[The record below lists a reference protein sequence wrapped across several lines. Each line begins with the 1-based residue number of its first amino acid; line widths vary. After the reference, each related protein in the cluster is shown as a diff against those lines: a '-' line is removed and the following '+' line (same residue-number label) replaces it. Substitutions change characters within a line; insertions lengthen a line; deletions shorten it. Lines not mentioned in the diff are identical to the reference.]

1 MQAVVQRR
9 YGGSE
14 QLSVAEVPAPVA
26 GPGDVI
32 VRARAAGVDR
42 GTWHLMTGQPY
53 AVRLAFGLRRPKHQ
67 MPGRDVSGVVAEV
80 GRDVADVSV
89 GDEVMGTADGSF
101 AELALVP
108 QRRIARKPVRLS
120 FAEAAVLPV
129 SGLTALQA
137 VRDAGRVKRD
147 DQVLVIGAS
156 GGVGSYAVQ
165 IAIAYGA
172 EVTGVAS
179 GAKADLVR
187 SLGATRVIDYTR
199 EDLFDGTRYD
209 VVLDIAGRR
218 PLRQL
223 RRLLAERGT
232 LVILGGEGGGR
243 WLGGVQRQLAA
254 IALSPFVR
262 QRLTSMISKE
272 SATDMAELTQLV
284 ERGQLCPL
292 LERTFDLAQAAKAID
307 HVAGGQ
313 ARGKVAITIGPS
325 AAHDHP

>member
-1 MQAVVQRR
+1 MRAVIQQQ

-14 QLSVAEVPAPVA
+14 QLSLADIPAPVA
-26 GPGDVI
+26 GPGDVV
-32 VRARAAGVDR
+32 VRTRAAGVDR

-53 AVRLAFGLRRPKHQ
+53 AVRLMFGLRRPKHPV
-67 MPGRDVSGVVAEV
+67 PGRDVSGVVAEV
-80 GRDVADVSV
+80 GGDVSDVSV

-108 QRRIARKPVRLS
+108 QSRVAPKPVRLS
-120 FAEAAVLPV
+120 FEESAVLPV

-137 VRDAGRVKRD
+137 VRDAGRVKPG

-165 IAIAYGA
+165 IATAYGA

-199 EDLFDGTRYD
+199 EDLADGTRYD
-209 VVLDIAGRR
+209 VILDIAGRR

-232 LVILGGEGGGR
+232 LVILGGEGGDR
-243 WLGGVQRQLAA
+243 WLGGVHRQLAA

-284 ERGQLCPL
+284 ERGQLRPL
-292 LERTFDLAQAAKAID
+292 LERTFELQEAAKAID
-307 HVAGGQ
+307 HVANGHV
-313 ARGKVAITIGPS
+313 RGKVAVTL
-325 AAHDHP
+325 